1 MSNKK
6 VLIFD
11 FDKTVTTSQKD
22 FPQPGPVNEKAIEV
36 LKRVKKA
43 GHYLTLL
50 TMRTKEPHLDMALDT
65 LKKHGI
71 IPDSVNETIPKFL
84 EEWGYTKENAPRKV
98 HGDVEIDDRCIGV
111 PTLVNAET
119 GEKYVDWV
127 KVEAILEMQ
136 GWFPQRNLSFS
147 TYAKY

>member
-1 MSNKK
+1 MAKKK

-22 FPQPGPVNEKAIEV
+22 FPQSGPVNEKAIEV

-50 TMRTKEPHLDMALDT
+50 TMRDKEPYLDIALDT

-84 EEWGYTKENAPRKV
+84 KEWGYTVDNAPRKV
-98 HGDVEIDDRCIGV
+98 HGDIEIDDRCIGV

-119 GEKYVDWV
+119 GEEYVDWH
-127 KVEAILEMQ
+127 KVEEMLEIK
-136 GWFPQRNLSFS
+136 GWLPKRKFSFT
-147 TYAKY
+147 TYMNV